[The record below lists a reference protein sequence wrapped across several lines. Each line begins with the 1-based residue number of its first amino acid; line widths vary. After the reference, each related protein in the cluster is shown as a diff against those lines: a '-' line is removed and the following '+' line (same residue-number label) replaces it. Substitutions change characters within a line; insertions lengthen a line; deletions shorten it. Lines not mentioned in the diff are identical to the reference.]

1 VLSHAFRRISAGP
14 IRILLAV
21 ALVFPLLALGS
32 LPASSASSGMAVA
45 AGTVTSPGGTAM
57 PGVSVELYAWPSD
70 AVLKAMK
77 PGQAVPT
84 TLLAAAATNTVGQ
97 YTLRVPAA
105 QLKAAAVESGYANLE
120 IFSPAGGM
128 WFLPYQTSA
137 LPARPQAPVT
147 VDLGRK
153 PPPFCGIDPNGH
165 SYNFTSFML
174 ERTTASAWAVV
185 GQGYIL
191 RQKQTAG
198 DFVTFD
204 YTEGTSH
211 TQASELGLGI
221 SGYGADAGYSS
232 AGSSTSTATSGEGFA
247 PSFRNA
253 WFRTEFSTGLFRGI
267 CYGPPRDS
275 NVPYV
280 HQHGRCPRKFVS
292 HTVVF
297 YVHKCFWMVRST
309 GWFGGAT
316 TVHPGQAPRTPAHFC
331 AQQERLSHFHS
342 DFGTAIQWS
351 SGFSLGAALG
361 VKGVNLK
368 ASFNGSAQTGYDTNA
383 LMDFRFGRSGFICG
397 TNGRPS
403 KAAILVQRGNMP

>member
-1 VLSHAFRRISAGP
+1 
-14 IRILLAV
+14 
-21 ALVFPLLALGS
+21 
-32 LPASSASSGMAVA
+32 MAVA
-45 AGTVTSPGGTAM
+45 AGTVTSPSGAAM
-57 PGVSVELYAWPSD
+57 PGVAVDLYAWPTD

-84 TLLAAAATNTVGQ
+84 TLLTTATTNNAGQ

-105 QLKAAAVESGYANLE
+105 TLKAAAVESGYANLE
-120 IFSPAGGM
+120 IFSPAGGI

-137 LPARPQAPVT
+137 LPARPSAPVT
-147 VDLGRK
+147 VNFGRK
-153 PPPFCGIDPNGH
+153 RPPFCGINPNGH
-165 SYNFTSFML
+165 VYNFTSFML
-174 ERTTASAWAVV
+174 ERTTAPTWAVV

-198 DFVTFD
+198 DFVGFG
-204 YTEGTSH
+204 YNEGTSH

-232 AGSSTSTATSGEGFA
+232 AGSSASTATRTEGFPNA
-247 PSFRNA
+247 SRNA

-275 NVPYV
+275 NIPYV
-280 HQHGRCPRKFVS
+280 HQHGRCPHKFVS
-292 HTVVF
+292 HSVVF

-309 GWFGGAT
+309 GWFGGT
-316 TVHPGQAPRTPAHFC
+316 SIVQPRQAPRTPARYC
-331 AQQERLSHFHS
+331 AHHDLGSIFDS
-342 DFGTAIQWS
+342 DFGTAVQWS

-383 LMDFRFGRSGFICG
+383 AMNFHFPRHAGFLCG
-397 TNGRPS
+397 TNGS
-403 KAAILVQRGNMP
+403 EATAALMVQRGNKPLR